1 MPGRLPSSAGGFHS
15 PTLSRSRNAGYGS
28 TTMSAR
34 GRRPNQAGIAALAR
48 STAARAAS
56 SIALRER
63 NVKAGSLRNRAS
75 SVPTSRVRND
85 RPAMARI
92 RPSSAAT
99 VAIPS
104 RCSESGD
111 RSSPVV
117 ARMLAR

>member
-56 SIALRER
+56 SIAALERRLEQRVQLAEGDANVPPRRAEPQAEARSLIVLLGRE
-63 NVKAGSLRNRAS
+63 
-75 SVPTSRVRND
+75 
-85 RPAMARI
+85 
-92 RPSSAAT
+92 
-99 VAIPS
+99 
-104 RCSESGD
+104 
-111 RSSPVV
+111 V
-117 ARMLAR
+117 ARNGAPPRQRLPPRRLRPHGLQ